1 MAPRVRLFINPEPAD
16 DTVGGTFSL
25 NAELTELPSAA
36 SVEYVLN
43 GRSLSG
49 PVQTAPPFAFR
60 WNSAETW
67 DGPAAFR
74 AVVRDARGATI
85 AESEPLAYRVVNGRS
100 QILVVGLD
108 ASRPLAGT
116 ARITVRARRP
126 DARVTYREA
135 TPADY
140 ASIVFRLFV

>member
-1 MAPRVRLFINPEPAD
+1 MASRVRLYITPEPPD
-16 DTVGGTFSL
+16 ETVGGTLTL

-36 SVEYVLN
+36 SVEYFLN

-74 AVVRDARGATI
+74 AVVRDARGAAV
-85 AESEPLAYRVVNGRS
+85 AESEAAAYRVVNGRT
-100 QILVVGLD
+100 QILVAGLD
-108 ASRPLAGT
+108 AGR
-116 ARITVRARRP
+116 
-126 DARVTYREA
+126 
-135 TPADY
+135 
-140 ASIVFRLFV
+140 